1 MSDINLPTQFPVEL
15 LEGPAEERKRYFK
28 NKIVAHRSIVN
39 AHALLMSTLNNPI
52 DGQIIMV
59 IGAPGVG
66 KTTVRKAMVRDITTT
81 FLAQPNPDPA
91 HIPVAG
97 IELEA
102 FQGGIFKWK
111 KTRQTLL
118 KALHEPL
125 VDKKVKYHPYMRDR
139 NGTLE
144 IETRIS
150 ADDLGEILVEVLANR
165 QPRALWF
172 DEGQHLV
179 KVSGAKGLLH
189 QLDVMKSLANR
200 SQVTPVLF
208 GTYEMNVLL
217 GLSPQLDRRIRRIHI
232 PRYRASERDDVLEF
246 QRVLLAFQKH
256 LPFPDEPG
264 LVEDWAYFFEGA
276 LGCIGILKDWLYQA
290 AGAAFD
296 QGEKTLAKAM
306 CEEWMQERDVLV
318 DMLHRVTVDE
328 THFEAKHS
336 QIELRTLLG
345 LPYDDDLAAAT
356 TDPQSETR
364 PRSQKPGIRNPVR
377 DRVGVHHAGT

>member
-1 MSDINLPTQFPVEL
+1 MSKIDLPTQFPVEL
-15 LEGPAEERKRYFK
+15 LEGPVEDRKRYFK
-28 NKIVAHRSIVN
+28 NKIVAHRSIVR
-39 AHALLMSTLNNPI
+39 AHSQLMSTLNNPI

-81 FLAQPNPDPA
+81 FLAQPSPDPA
-91 HIPVAG
+91 HIPIAG

-102 FQGGIFKWK
+102 FQGGVFKWK
-111 KTRQTLL
+111 KTRQALL

-125 VDKKVKYHPYMRDR
+125 VDKKVKYHPHMQDR
-139 NGTLE
+139 NGSLE
-144 IETRIS
+144 IASRVS
-150 ADDLGEILVEVLANR
+150 ADDLGEILVEVLASR

-189 QLDVMKSLANR
+189 QLDVIKSLANR

-232 PRYRASERDDVLEF
+232 PRYRPSEHGDVLEF

-264 LVEDWAYFFEGA
+264 LVEDWAYFFEGS
-276 LGCIGILKDWLYQA
+276 LGCIGILKDWLCQA
-290 AGAAFD
+290 AGVAFD
-296 QGEKTLAKAM
+296 QGEMTLAKAM

-318 DMLHRVTVDE
+318 DMVHRVAVDE

-345 LPYDDDLAAAT
+345 LPYDDDFAPTAAE
-356 TDPQSETR
+356 PQSETR
-364 PRSQKPGIRNPVR
+364 SRSHRPGIRNPVR
-377 DRVGVHHAGT
+377 DQVGVHHA

>member
-1 MSDINLPTQFPVEL
+1 MSEINLPIQFPVEL
-15 LEGPAEERKRYFK
+15 LEGPVEDRKRYFK
-28 NKIVAHRSIVN
+28 NKIVAHRSIVR
-39 AHALLMSTLNNPI
+39 AHSQLMSTLNNPI

-81 FLAQPNPDPA
+81 FLAQPSPDPA

-125 VDKKVKYHPYMRDR
+125 VDKKVKYRPHMQDR
-139 NGTLE
+139 NGSLE
-144 IETRIS
+144 IASRIS

-232 PRYRASERDDVLEF
+232 PRYRARERDDVLEF

-256 LPFPDEPG
+256 LPFPEEPG
-264 LVEDWAYFFEGA
+264 LVEDWAYFFEGS

-296 QGEKTLAKAM
+296 QGEKTLTQAM
-306 CEEWMQERDVLV
+306 CEEWMQARDVLV

-336 QIELRTLLG
+336 QIELRTMLG
-345 LPYDDDLAAAT
+345 LPYDDDFTEL
-356 TDPQSETR
+356 QSETR
-364 PRSQKPGIRNPVR
+364 SRSRKPGIRNPVR
-377 DRVGVHHAGT
+377 DQVGGHHAGT